1 MDVMVQKTQEWLNA
15 TYGSDS
21 RFNVINPVDGLT
33 GWTTINALIR
43 ALQIELGITATADN
57 FGTTSKTKFTQ
68 KYPNGVQQQA
78 DGAQT
83 EDNVYA
89 IIQGALWCKGYSTG
103 ATEITKHFYGGTGN
117 AVKSLKSD
125 AGLLTPNSTVTLN
138 VIIALLSMNQY
149 VLLFLQGGTTEI
161 RSIQQS
167 LNRKYESY
175 IGLAPCDGLY
185 GRDMNKAL
193 IIVLQAVEGLSVSSA
208 TGSFGPNTKSLC
220 PILPDTGNLL
230 NAQKE
235 ADAIN
240 LLRYALCCNGY
251 SISVLSSAWENDLL
265 YTIGAFQTD
274 MALPVNGVADL
285 NTWMSL
291 LLSSGN
297 PDRSALACDTRF
309 EITTDRIAQL
319 KNNGYQ
325 IVGRYLTGT
334 DYKVLRPDE
343 PQRILDNEMYFFP
356 IFQES
361 DSSIS
366 YFTSA
371 RGATDAENAVRAA
384 RNFGIPEGTVIY
396 FAVDLDAQSSEIT
409 NYILPY
415 FNSLKA
421 NIDTAYKVGV
431 YGTRNVCTQ
440 VYNEGYAVT
449 SFVSDMSTGYS
460 GNMGFKMPLNWTYD
474 QFFETPMLPDW
485 GIDKDAYSG
494 KYLPVTSLSSE
505 AYFHP
510 EKPSN
515 VGKPTIFSLIDS
527 VSALEQLYTTY
538 YNEVVNDGSLTP
550 LNAEIL
556 ALGVTNFLR
565 SVKYGDIKWDAATT
579 RLIDHNF
586 IQYVKD
592 SDLGLLYNF
601 IAPYISDDTNIISD
615 GSEGLLDFGHL
626 AASIECYISSAPPY
640 FWSGWGGDL
649 ATAMG
654 KTTTE
659 LANYPNKSLQLIADE
674 IIGAVDGPFNYP
686 DLCDDADAIK
696 IASMIKASNSTSN
709 LLSNA
714 LSTYYTTYVQNRYSY
729 FVDDIDCL
737 PNLTALKEK
746 ILNLMN
752 GAVEHLPFV
761 GLLELAGYPTD
772 EVKVA
777 CCNTFAHYIYKELN

>member
-1 MDVMVQKTQEWLNA
+1 MDVMIQKTQEWLNG

-43 ALQIELGITATADN
+43 ALQIELGITVTADN
-57 FGTTSKTKFTQ
+57 FGTTSKSKFTQ
-68 KYPNGVQQQA
+68 KYPNGVQQQT
-78 DGAQT
+78 DGALP

-89 IIQGALWCKGYSTG
+89 IIQGTLWCKGYSTG
-103 ATEITKHFYGGTGN
+103 ASEITRHFYGGTGN

-125 AGLLTPNSTVTLN
+125 AGLLTPSSTVTLN
-138 VIIALLSMNQY
+138 VMTALLSMNQY
-149 VLLFLQGGTTEI
+149 VRVSGGSSEI

-265 YTIGAFQTD
+265 YAIGIFQTD

-421 NIDTAYKVGV
+421 NMDTAYKVGV

-460 GNMGFKMPLNWTYD
+460 GNMGFKMPLDWTYD

-485 GIDKDAYSG
+485 GIDKDAFSG
-494 KYLPVTSLSSE
+494 KFFPVTSLTE
-505 AYFHP
+505 VYLNRKP
-510 EKPSN
+510 GKPSN
-515 VGKPTIFSLIDS
+515 EGMITIFSFIDC
-527 VSALEQLYTTY
+527 VQALEQHYVDY
-538 YNEVVNDGSLTP
+538 YSNDEFPLTP
-550 LNAEIL
+550 EIITF
-556 ALGVTNFLR
+556 GVTNFLR
-565 SVKYGDIKWDAATT
+565 SQKYHDIDWDIVTT
-579 RLIDHNF
+579 RPIDSQF
-586 IQYVKD
+586 IQYIQVND
-592 SDLGLLYNF
+592 PDLYNF
-601 IAPYISDDTNIISD
+601 IIPYITGDTNNISD
-615 GSEGLLDFGHL
+615 GQIGLLDFAHL
-626 AASIECYISSAPPY
+626 VATLECYISSTTPH
-640 FWSGWGGDL
+640 FWAGWGGDL
-649 ATAMG
+649 ATAMAD
-654 KTTTE
+654 TTTAHNND
-659 LANYPNKSLQLIADE
+659 LNKSIQLIADE
-674 IIGAVDGPFNYP
+674 IVGSELKSFKYSDM
-686 DLCDDADAIK
+686 CQDADAIK
-696 IASMIKASNSTSN
+696 IATLINASNSTIN
-709 LLSNA
+709 RLSDA
-714 LSTYYTTYVQNRYSY
+714 LNTYYTSYVQNRYSY
-729 FVDDIDCL
+729 YVDEIECL

-746 ILNLMN
+746 IHDKMN
-752 GAVEHLPFV
+752 GVAESVLIF
-761 GLLELAGYPTD
+761 GLLAAKAGSPSA
-772 EVKVA
+772 EVNVA
-777 CCNTFAHYIYKELN
+777 CCNAFANYIYSELI

>member
-1 MDVMVQKTQEWLNA
+1 MDVMIQKTQEWLNG

-103 ATEITKHFYGGTGN
+103 ASEITKHFYGGTGN

-125 AGLLTPNSTVTLN
+125 AGLLTPSSTVTLN
-138 VIIALLSMNQY
+138 VMTALLSMNQY
-149 VLLFLQGGTTEI
+149 VRVSGGSSEI

-208 TGSFGPNTKSLC
+208 TGSFGPTTKSLC

-265 YTIGAFQTD
+265 YAIGAFQTD

-334 DYKVLRPDE
+334 DFKVLRPDE

-371 RGATDAENAVRAA
+371 RGATDAENAVRAV
-384 RNFGIPEGTVIY
+384 RNFGIPEETVIF

-474 QFFETPMLPDW
+474 QFFETPMSPDW
-485 GIDKDAYSG
+485 GIDKDAFSG
-494 KYLPVTSLSSE
+494 KFFPVTSLTE
-505 AYFHP
+505 VYLNH
-510 EKPSN
+510 KPAPAPNGGLIGILS
-515 VGKPTIFSLIDS
+515 FIDS
-527 VSALEQLYTTY
+527 VRALEQHYVDY
-538 YNEVVNDGSLTP
+538 YANDEIPLTP
-550 LNAEIL
+550 ELIT
-556 ALGVTNFLR
+556 LGVTNFLR
-565 SVKYGDIKWDAATT
+565 SVKYDEIEWDITTT
-579 RLIDHNF
+579 RPIDHQF
-586 IQYVKD
+586 VQYVQTDDNIFYNDKT
-592 SDLGLLYNF
+592 LYDF
-601 IAPYISDDTNIISD
+601 IIPYITGDTNNISD
-615 GSEGLLDFGHL
+615 GQNGLLDLAHL
-626 AASIECYISSAPPY
+626 IATTECYISSTTPH
-640 FWSGWGGDL
+640 FWAGWGGDL
-649 ATAMG
+649 ATAMAD
-654 KTTTE
+654 TTAAHNND
-659 LANYPNKSLQLIADE
+659 LNKSIQLIADE
-674 IIGAVDGPFNYP
+674 FVGLETKSFKYSDM
-686 DLCDDADAIK
+686 CQDADAIK
-696 IASMIKASNSTSN
+696 IASLINASSSTIN
-709 LLSNA
+709 RLSDSLN
-714 LSTYYTTYVQNRYSY
+714 TYYTSYVQNRYSN

-746 ILNLMN
+746 IFNLMN
-752 GAVEHLPFV
+752 GAVEHTPV
-761 GLLELAGYPTD
+761 YGLLALAGYPSE

-777 CCNTFAHYIYKELN
+777 CCNSFANYIYSELI